1 MIEQMIA
8 TVQIYIHHVKN
19 VEVNIVI
26 RDNRDIILLTRAYN
40 IAKEWMIN
48 NNFKQI

>member
-8 TVQIYIHHVKN
+8 TVQLYIHHVKN
-19 VEVNIVI
+19 VEVNIII
-26 RDNRDIILLTRAYN
+26 RDNRDILLLTKAYN
-40 IAKEWMIN
+40 VAQQWMVN

>member
-1 MIEQMIA
+1 MIA